1 MFTLDKR
8 KTTEQPENDWK
19 ISNFIILK
27 EIAFMKK
34 NKKSQ
39 NEIRPNLK
47 QNRYIFFLSQITG
60 N

>member
-47 QNRYIFFLSQITG
+47 QNRYIFF
-60 N
+60 